1 MKNNLDQ
8 QKLFY
13 KSISDSIKDNS
24 KMINS
29 LSNTMQK
36 LIMRA
41 VK

>member
-1 MKNNLDQ
+1 MKNHLDQ